1 MLATISEPI
10 QHSDWSR
17 PHLDVEYAINNSVH
31 STTKQTPS
39 VLLFGISQ
47 CGRIVDK
54 LTEYLDLTHSDKN
67 PERNLDELR
76 SEANN
81 AI

>member
-1 MLATISEPI
+1 MLAIISEPI

-17 PHLDVEYAINNSVH
+17 LLLDVEYAINNSVH
-31 STTKQTPS
+31 STTKQTLS

-47 CGRIVDK
+47 HVRIVDK

-67 PERNLDELR
+67 PEINLDELP
-76 SEANN
+76 
-81 AI
+81 